1 LKLEEFQEPR
11 FVYFTVET
19 LKVIFHEIS
28 SYFIKK
34 MKWAVPVFSEDR
46 SSCYTVIP
54 KNIEPTQGNA

>member
-1 LKLEEFQEPR
+1 M
-11 FVYFTVET
+11 YFTVET